1 MSAGFAARAQAQTVS
16 ISVDATAAGTP
27 LERVWPYHGYDEVN
41 YSTTPEGEALLKT
54 LATAHTAPVHVRTHF
69 LLNTGDGTPSLKWGS
84 TNVYTED
91 AAGNP
96 VYSWTLMDGIMDA
109 ITGAGA
115 FPFAEIGFM
124 PEALSTHP
132 TPYQNSAVTALDGGC
147 FYPPTDYTKWG
158 NLITAWATHENAR
171 YPNVASSWLWE
182 LWNEPDNSYWHGTFA
197 EYAKLYD
204 YTEAAIHG
212 VLPTA
217 QLGGPAV
224 ASAGSSYVSQLLQH
238 CATGTNAVTGKT
250 GTRLD
255 LITFHAKGGTTV
267 TGGHVEMNLG
277 HQLSLHQTGFAQ
289 VSAVAAYKQTPIY
302 ITEADPD
309 GCAAC
314 PATSTPA
321 DAYRYSPAY
330 GAYEIAMMKHTLEL
344 EASMGVKVGGL
355 LTWAFTFP
363 GTPYFAGYRALATN
377 GISLPVLSAFKLLG
391 SLAGTRLS
399 VTSSGAAMLD
409 SILANSVRA
418 NPDIDAMA
426 TLNGQSIQVLV
437 WNYHDDLV
445 ATAASAV
452 QVTVKV
458 PSAFGSSVTVSHMR
472 VDETHGDAYTVWT
485 SQGSPANPSA
495 AQILALQEAMDPM
508 PLNPPQSIAVS
519 NGSVSVSFDLPR
531 FGISLLT
538 ITPGAG
544 VSDAGVAPADAPGG
558 DAPSPTGG
566 VGGGGGRDG
575 GGGGGGTTG
584 GGAGGSGVGTGG
596 AGGSG
601 GASGST
607 GSSGAGGGGVSGQ
620 SGGGS
625 ASSGGTIVAG
635 GRTGTTGAGGVVNA
649 GGSVGT
655 GGSSAETGGSAATG
669 GVIGTGGLSAS
680 GGGVSTGPV
689 GTGGRANTGGTPGTT
704 GGATTATSAAQAS
717 SGGCSCRISGVETRS
732 YPVLALLGFVMVVL
746 RLRRRRSRT
755 DDELSPA
762 ASEDIP
768 TTSVR
773 KSSLPDII
781 EVFVGGCTR
790 VRARI
795 SMIR

>member
-1 MSAGFAARAQAQTVS
+1 MTLARVKYGPVIAAIVSAVGAGWSGRVQAQTISV
-16 ISVDATAAGTP
+16 SVDATVAGTP

-41 YSTTPEGEALLKT
+41 YSTSAEGEALLKT
-54 LATAHTAPVHVRTHF
+54 LATAHTAPAHVRSHF
-69 LLNTGDGTPSLKWGS
+69 LLNTGNGVGSLKWGS

-96 VYSWTLMDGIMDA
+96 VYSWTIMDGIMDA
-109 ITGAGA
+109 VTGAGA
-115 FPFAEIGFM
+115 FPFVEVGFM

-132 TPYQNSAVTALDGGC
+132 TPYQNSAATALDGGC

-158 NLITAWATHENAR
+158 NLITEWANHSNSR
-171 YPNVASSWLWE
+171 YANVASSWLWE

-204 YTEAAIHG
+204 YTEAALHG
-212 VLPTA
+212 VMPTA
-217 QLGGPAV
+217 QFGGPAV

-238 CATGTNAVTGKT
+238 CQTGTNAVTGKT

-277 HQLSLHQTGFAQ
+277 HQLSLHRTGFSQ

-330 GAYEIAMMKHTLEL
+330 GAYEIAMMKRTLEQ

-391 SLAGTRLS
+391 SLAGTRLP
-399 VTSSGAAMLD
+399 VTSSGAATLD
-409 SILANSVRA
+409 SILANSVRG

-445 ATAASAV
+445 TVAASPV
-452 QVTVKV
+452 QLTVKV

-472 VDETHGDAYTVWT
+472 VDDSHGDAYTVWT
-485 SQGSPANPSA
+485 SQGSPAAPSA
-495 AQILALQEAMDPM
+495 AQIQALQAAMDPM

-538 ITPGAG
+538 MAPGAG
-544 VSDAGVAPADAPGG
+544 VSDAGVAPVDAPGG
-558 DAPSPTGG
+558 DAPS
-566 VGGGGGRDG
+566 
-575 GGGGGGTTG
+575 
-584 GGAGGSGVGTGG
+584 ATGG

-601 GASGST
+601 GRDGGGGRDGSASSGSKA
-607 GSSGAGGGGVSGQ
+607 GAGAAGGGAAGGGAAGGGGGFGQ
-620 SGGGS
+620 TGGS
-625 ASSGGTIVAG
+625 ASSGGMSGQPGSGGAGSGGVAG
-635 GRTGTTGAGGVVNA
+635 QSSSGGGSGQSSGGAG
-649 GGSVGT
+649 GT
-655 GGSSAETGGSAATG
+655 GGSS
-669 GVIGTGGLSAS
+669 V
-680 GGGVSTGPV
+680 
-689 GTGGRANTGGTPGTT
+689 
-704 GGATTATSAAQAS
+704 AS
-717 SGGCSCRISGVETRS
+717 SGGVGSGGVAGSSAGGGGVAERGGAGGGVAGSGGAAQAGASAGSHQVGQSGCSCALADGGESHRPLGVGLWA
-732 YPVLALLGFVMVVL
+732 VGLGIAI
-746 RLRRRRSRT
+746 LRRIRRLGSVKPK
-755 DDELSPA
+755 LHAIPA
-762 ASEDIP
+762 NSWPAP
-768 TTSVR
+768 
-773 KSSLPDII
+773 
-781 EVFVGGCTR
+781 
-790 VRARI
+790 
-795 SMIR
+795 

>member
-1 MSAGFAARAQAQTVS
+1 MRIGGTMTTKRVEHARLVVAITMTMSTGFATRAQAQAVT

-54 LATAHTAPVHVRTHF
+54 LATAHTAPVRVRTHF
-69 LLNTGDGTPSLKWGS
+69 LLNTGDGTASRKWGS

-91 AAGNP
+91 ASGNP

-158 NLITAWATHENAR
+158 NLITAWATHENGR
-171 YPNVASSWLWE
+171 YPNVATSWLWE

-204 YTEAAIHG
+204 YTEAALHG
-212 VLPTA
+212 VMPTA

-255 LITFHAKGGTTV
+255 LISFHAKGGTTV

-277 HQLSLHQTGFAQ
+277 HQLSLHQTGFKQ
-289 VSAVAAYKQTPIY
+289 VAAVAAYKQTPIY
-302 ITEADPD
+302 ITEADPN

-314 PATSTPA
+314 PATTTPA

-391 SLAGTRLS
+391 SLAGTRLP
-399 VTSSGAAMLD
+399 VTSSGAATLD

-418 NPDIDAMA
+418 NPEIDAMA
-426 TLNGQSIQVLV
+426 TLNGQSVQVLV

-445 ATAASAV
+445 ATAASPV
-452 QVTVKV
+452 QLTIKV
-458 PSAFGSSVTVSHMR
+458 PSAFGSAVTVSHMR
-472 VDETHGDAYTVWT
+472 VDDTHGDAYTVWT

-495 AQILALQEAMDPM
+495 AQVQALQAAMDPM
-508 PLNPPQSIAVS
+508 PLNPPQSMAVG

-538 ITPGAG
+538 ITAGAG
-544 VSDAGVAPADAPGG
+544 VGDAGVADAPAG

-566 VGGGGGRDG
+566 VGGGSGRD
-575 GGGGGGTTG
+575 
-584 GGAGGSGVGTGG
+584 VG
-596 AGGSG
+596 GGSG
-601 GASGST
+601 GAPGGSAGGNGVGSGGAGGAGGST
-607 GSSGAGGGGVSGQ
+607 GSSGAGGGGGSGR

-625 ASSGGTIVAG
+625 AGSGGTVAAG

-655 GGSSAETGGSAATG
+655 GGSSAETGGNAATG
-669 GVIGTGGLSAS
+669 GAIGTGGLSAS
-680 GGGVSTGPV
+680 GGGASTGTV
-689 GTGGRANTGGTPGTT
+689 ETGGKVATGGISGIGTMGGSTTASGTT
-704 GGATTATSAAQAS
+704 RAS
-717 SGGCSCRISGVETRS
+717 SGGCSCRIAVAGTRN
-732 YPVLALLGFVMVVL
+732 YPGLALLGLVMVAL
-746 RLRRRRSRT
+746 RLRKRR
-755 DDELSPA
+755 
-762 ASEDIP
+762 
-768 TTSVR
+768 
-773 KSSLPDII
+773 
-781 EVFVGGCTR
+781 
-790 VRARI
+790 
-795 SMIR
+795 

>member
-1 MSAGFAARAQAQTVS
+1 MIPRRVTYGVAAMVAAVSAGLLGRAQAQTVS
-16 ISVDATAAGTP
+16 VSVDATAAGTP

-41 YSTTPEGEALLKT
+41 YSTTPEGEALLKA
-54 LATAHTAPVHVRTHF
+54 LATAHTAPVHVRSHF
-69 LLNTGDGTPSLKWGS
+69 LLNTGDGVGSLKWGS

-96 VYSWTLMDGIMDA
+96 VYSWTIMDGIMDA
-109 ITGAGA
+109 VTGAGA
-115 FPFAEIGFM
+115 FPFTEIGFM

-132 TPYQNSAVTALDGGC
+132 TPYQNTAVTTLDGGC

-158 NLITAWATHENAR
+158 NLITAWATHVNGR
-171 YPNVASSWLWE
+171 YPNVATSWLWE

-224 ASAGSSYVSQLLQH
+224 ASASSSYVSQLLQH
-238 CATGTNAVTGKT
+238 CATGSNAVTGKT

-255 LITFHAKGGTTV
+255 LISFHAKGGTTV

-277 HQLSLHQTGFAQ
+277 HQLSLHQTGFKQ
-289 VSAVAAYKQTPIY
+289 VTAVAAYKQTPIY

-330 GAYEIAMMKHTLEL
+330 GTYEIAMMKHTLEL

-391 SLAGTRLS
+391 SLAGTRMP
-399 VTSSGAAMLD
+399 VTSSGAATLD
-409 SILANSVRA
+409 SILANSVRG
-418 NPDIDAMA
+418 NPDVDAMA
-426 TLNGQSIQVLV
+426 TLNGQSVQVLV

-445 ATAASAV
+445 TVAASPV
-452 QVTVKV
+452 QLTVKV
-458 PSAFGSSVTVSHMR
+458 PSTFGSTVTVSHMR

-485 SQGSPANPSA
+485 SQGSPAKPSA
-495 AQILALQEAMDPM
+495 AQIQALQQAMDPM
-508 PLNPPQSIAVS
+508 PLNPPQSMAVS
-519 NGSVSVSFDLPR
+519 NGSVSVNFDLPR

-544 VSDAGVAPADAPGG
+544 VSDAGVEPVDAPRADAPG
-558 DAPSPTGG
+558 ATGG
-566 VGGGGGRDG
+566 VGGGSGRDG
-575 GGGGGGTTG
+575 GGGRGGTAG
-584 GGAGGSGVGTGG
+584 AGAGGGGVDTGDAGGPGG
-596 AGGSG
+596 AVGGGSG
-601 GASGST
+601 GSGT
-607 GSSGAGGGGVSGQ
+607 GSGGVSGRTGGGSASSGGVSGQPGSGGANSGGVSGQISSGGVSGQ
-620 SGGGS
+620 SGGG
-625 ASSGGTIVAG
+625 AG
-635 GRTGTTGAGGVVNA
+635 GAGG
-649 GGSVGT
+649 GGG
-655 GGSSAETGGSAATG
+655 
-669 GVIGTGGLSAS
+669 AS
-680 GGGVSTGPV
+680 GGGVGS
-689 GTGGRANTGGTPGTT
+689 GGVAGSSAGG
-704 GGATTATSAAQAS
+704 GGVAGSGGEAQATAGAS
-717 SGGCSCRISGVETRS
+717 PHQAGQGGCSCALAVGGELHAPLGVGLWA
-732 YPVLALLGFVMVVL
+732 VGLGIAI
-746 RLRRRRSRT
+746 LRRVRRLGSKRTASPESNRRS
-755 DDELSPA
+755 
-762 ASEDIP
+762 
-768 TTSVR
+768 
-773 KSSLPDII
+773 
-781 EVFVGGCTR
+781 G
-790 VRARI
+790 
-795 SMIR
+795 